1 MLNVRAVGCFEC
13 CFSRADCQVPP
24 CPASH
29 CPSLLPFPTHTDAH
43 RSPLLTSTPR
53 ALPCPP
59 NRAQLARRDQWKGRK
74 VQEKNERGQE
84 LLARENERMARFKVE
99 MGITGLQPGQ
109 RMTIAPRTDG
119 SFTNRM

>member
-1 MLNVRAVGCFEC
+1 MPRLPISLPFFPSQPTPTRTVVDNH
-13 CFSRADCQVPP
+13 PP
-24 CPASH
+24 C
-29 CPSLLPFPTHTDAH
+29 
-43 RSPLLTSTPR
+43 